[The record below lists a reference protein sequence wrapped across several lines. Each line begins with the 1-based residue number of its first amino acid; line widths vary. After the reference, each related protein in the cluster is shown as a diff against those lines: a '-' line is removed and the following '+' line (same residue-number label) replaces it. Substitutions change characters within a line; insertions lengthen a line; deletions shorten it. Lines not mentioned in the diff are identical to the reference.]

1 MGNIARTGES
11 VRCGRG
17 GDADLRLRAI
27 ETVIINMLIEFAC
40 EHGTESISRVV
51 IDSEQQLVNALAG
64 RGNASSGA
72 VVRKQIQ
79 EYFRHFMAD
88 LHAAARKISPAK
100 SA

>member
-11 VRCGRG
+11 VRCSRG

-27 ETVIINMLIEFAC
+27 ETVVINMLIEFAC

-51 IDSEQQLVNALAG
+51 IDSEQQMVNSLG
-64 RGNASSGA
+64 RGNASGGA

-100 SA
+100 WA